1 VGLVRPSGAPLRVGP
16 DLLAA
21 PDRVAELGCSLGHPM
36 HVLAATVSTNDEAL
50 RAAREGAPHGATWVT
65 EHQSGGRGRRGR
77 EWVSPAGEGLLF
89 SVVLRL
95 SCAPARLPPIALVAG
110 LAVRVAVMRAVPGVD
125 VKIKWPNDVLVAGRK
140 IAGILIETVTVGSSV
155 QAVALGVGINVHT
168 RIFPDPIAATATSV
182 ALLSQVGPPDRASLL
197 ADTLASLDRD
207 LHVVVAR
214 GLGLFRARLDAAD
227 GLRGLR
233 VAAEAGDLGVASGID
248 DDGNLLV
255 RRDDGTLARW
265 NSGEVR
271 LAGSRSSSP
280 LQ

>member
-1 VGLVRPSGAPLRVGP
+1 MRPSVAPPRVAP

-21 PDRVAELGCSLGHPM
+21 HERVAERGCGLGHPM
-36 HVLAATVSTNDEAL
+36 HVLAATVSTNDDAL
-50 RAAREGAPHGATWVT
+50 RAAREGAPHGATWVA

-77 EWVSPAGEGLLF
+77 EWVSAAGESLLF

-110 LAVRVAVMRAVPGVD
+110 LAVRVAVMRSLPGVD
-125 VKIKWPNDVLVAGRK
+125 VKIKWPNDVFVAGRK
-140 IAGILIETVTVGSSV
+140 VAGVLIETVTVGRSV
-155 QAVALGVGINVHT
+155 QAVVLGVGVNVHT
-168 RIFPDPIAATATSV
+168 RVFPDDIAAVATSV
-182 ALLSQVGPPDRASLL
+182 ALHSPVGPPDRASLL
-197 ADTLASLDRD
+197 ADTLASLDGD
-207 LHVVVAR
+207 LHVVVSR

-233 VAAEAGDLGVASGID
+233 VASEAGDAGVASGID

-255 RRDDGTLARW
+255 RRDDGFLARW

-271 LAGSRSSSP
+271 LAGSLPS
-280 LQ
+280 

>member
-1 VGLVRPSGAPLRVGP
+1 VGLMRPSGPPPRVAP
-16 DLLAA
+16 DLVAA
-21 PDRVAELGCSLGHPM
+21 SARVAERGCGLGRPM
-36 HVLAATVSTNDEAL
+36 HVLGATVSTNDDAL

-77 EWVSPAGEGLLF
+77 EWVSPPGEGLLF

-110 LAVRVAVMRAVPGVD
+110 LAVRAAIMCALPGVD
-125 VKIKWPNDVLVAGRK
+125 VKIKWPNDVLVGGRK
-140 IAGILIETVTVGSSV
+140 IAGVLIETATVGTSV
-155 QAVALGVGINVHT
+155 KAVVLGVGINVHT
-168 RIFPDPIAATATSV
+168 RVFPDDIAATATSV
-182 ALLSQVGPPDRASLL
+182 SLLSQVGPPDRATLL

-227 GLRGLR
+227 ALRGLR
-233 VAAEAGDLGVASGID
+233 VTSDSGDTGVASGID
-248 DDGNLLV
+248 DDGRLLV
-255 RRDDGTLARW
+255 RRDDGFLAPW

-271 LAGSRSSSP
+271 LARGRSS
-280 LQ
+280 